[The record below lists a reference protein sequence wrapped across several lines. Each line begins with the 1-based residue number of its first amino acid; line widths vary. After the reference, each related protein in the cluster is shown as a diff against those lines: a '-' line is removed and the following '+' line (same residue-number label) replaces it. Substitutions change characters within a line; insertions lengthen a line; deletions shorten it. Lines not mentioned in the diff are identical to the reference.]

1 MTEIFSQY
9 IPDYQLL
16 LALAHIRNQQI
27 VQTSLL
33 NQAIYQNQPP
43 AAPAIM

>member
-16 LALAHIRNQQI
+16 LALAQIRNQQI
-27 VQTSLL
+27 VQNSIL
-33 NQAIYQNQPP
+33 NQAIYQNQAH